1 MAPDVAERTMPGRL
15 NQSEPKILIIADA
28 MPVGGAERQIV
39 ELLKGLKRRGNFF
52 TILGILVKGGALQ
65 SEAVRFAD
73 FFLPLPQ
80 KSEFD
85 VTLAFSVYQS
95 VKKYH
100 IALIHTFGII
110 SDIAGLFASKIL
122 GIPHINGSMRS
133 APPRLNHRDIINR
146 CCMPFA
152 NMAVANSYAGLQAFK
167 MLKHPRTQVIYNG
180 VDLSR
185 FQNVK
190 PIKQIVPSI
199 CMVGNFT
206 KRKDQAS
213 LIHSLPLIRQEFP
226 KIKLLLIGKK
236 RKKFAKCQQLI
247 KSLGLAASVDIISDT
262 DHPEPYILGSHVTVL
277 ITNTKIHGEGIS
289 NAIIEYMALAKPV
302 VASDCG
308 GNKEIVEHGK
318 TGYLTPAN
326 TPLIISEYILKLL
339 YTTEKTKQM
348 GALGKKKIFSQF
360 GLERMIDEYECL
372 YHKLLE

>member
-1 MAPDVAERTMPGRL
+1 LRNSVRSKPRL
-15 NQSEPKILIIADA
+15 LILADG

-39 ELLKGLKRRGNFF
+39 ELLKGLKRRRNFF
-52 TILGILVKGGALQ
+52 IAIGVLVKGGALE
-65 SEAVRFAD
+65 SEAIRYSD

-80 KSEFD
+80 NFQFD
-85 VTLAFSVYQS
+85 LSFVLSVYKLA
-95 VKKYH
+95 KKHH
-100 IALIHTFGII
+100 IDLIHTVGII
-110 SDIAGLFASKIL
+110 SDIAGLFVSKTL
-122 GIPHINGSMRS
+122 HIPYINGSMRS

-190 PIKQIVPSI
+190 PVKQIVPSI

-213 LIHSLPLIRQEFP
+213 LIRSLPLIRQEFP
-226 KIKLLLIGKK
+226 KIRLLLIGKK
-236 RKKFAKCQQLI
+236 RKKYAVCHHLI

-262 DHPEPYILGSHVTVL
+262 DHPEPYILGSHVTAL

-318 TGYLTPAN
+318 TGYLITAN
-326 TPLIISEYILKLL
+326 TSKIISGSILKLL
-339 YTTEKTKQM
+339 YNPEKAKRM
-348 GALGKKKIFSQF
+348 GALGKKKFFSQF
-360 GLERMIDEYECL
+360 GLERMIDEYEGL
-372 YHKLLE
+372 YRKLLK